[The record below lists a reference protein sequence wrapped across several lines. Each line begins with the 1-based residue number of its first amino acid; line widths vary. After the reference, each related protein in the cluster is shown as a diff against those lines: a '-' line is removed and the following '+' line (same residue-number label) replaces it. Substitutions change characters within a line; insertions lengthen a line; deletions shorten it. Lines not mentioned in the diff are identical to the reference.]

1 MPVSGAAL
9 GFARHFTDRRIDVYG
24 HRPGAGTRTRG
35 PGAAQRHTQ
44 GLVQLANVTLGER
57 TQERSQ
63 RGRGHHLK
71 GRATPDSSPRLV
83 APARRRSAWS
93 MCEPPTSIDA
103 TNVATLRPALNPP
116 GHQAQRR
123 VLQRF
128 QTKAGHQRRV
138 YQPTTVG
145 HQRLVIENLPDPGR
159 NPYLSRLLSQIRGT
173 FRLYPPPTHKTPHR
187 LIQASAHH

>member
-83 APARRRSAWS
+83 DDPRGRCANRPPASTL
-93 MCEPPTSIDA
+93 PTSRPYARPSIRPATKRSVASCNASKPRRAINVASTNRPPSA
-103 TNVATLRPALNPP
+103 TNDSSSRTFPIRAETPVYHGYCPRSEALSAYTHP
-116 GHQAQRR
+116 
-123 VLQRF
+123 
-128 QTKAGHQRRV
+128 
-138 YQPTTVG
+138 QPTK
-145 HQRLVIENLPDPGR
+145 
-159 NPYLSRLLSQIRGT
+159 
-173 FRLYPPPTHKTPHR
+173 PP
-187 LIQASAHH
+187 IG